1 MQEKNANSFVDPEMT
16 KRLASAI
23 KEKYKSKSKFAKLI
37 VASYEAVRL
46 LCDGQSK
53 PNTLSCQAL
62 YSV

>member
-37 VASYEAVRL
+37 GASYEAVRL
-46 LCDGQSK
+46 CGCAGIGIKRDICK
-53 PNTLSCQAL
+53 
-62 YSV
+62 

>member
-37 VASYEAVRL
+37 GASLEVL
-46 LCDGQSK
+46 PLCGCAGIGIKRDICK
-53 PNTLSCQAL
+53 
-62 YSV
+62 